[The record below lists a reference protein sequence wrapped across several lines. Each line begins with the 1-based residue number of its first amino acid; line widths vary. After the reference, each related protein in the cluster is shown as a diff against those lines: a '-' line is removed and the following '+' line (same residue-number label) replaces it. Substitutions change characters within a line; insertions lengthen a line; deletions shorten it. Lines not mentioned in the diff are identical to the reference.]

1 MTRPTT
7 RRAVLGALGA
17 TALATS
23 TTLTVAPASANAA
36 PPKDLRALDRFVAGR
51 AAQDAFSGTVLIAH
65 RGQPMLVRSHGM
77 ANKDQSIPNRPGT
90 VFWLASITKTF
101 TALAV
106 AQLAQQGRL
115 AFHDTL
121 GTHLDGFPTEIATTV
136 TIHQLLTHTSG
147 IGRPAVGGGT
157 PPGLDWNS
165 LDEVMDGTLTLIR
178 QTPPQFTPGTR
189 YAYSNDGF
197 FVLGAIVTRVT
208 GQSYFDY
215 IRRHVFAPA
224 GMTRTD
230 FYGRPQVLAD
240 NAIARPYWTQ
250 RDGTRADFATSPYA
264 PFSTGPAGGAYST
277 VTDLLAFARA
287 LTAGRLLSPAF
298 VELITSGKQALPPSQ
313 PPSQAEFYGYGY
325 LDAILNNRRI
335 LGHSGSGPG
344 AANRLDIYPE
354 LNWVSI
360 VLSNYDTT
368 IDPIVELERE
378 LIVECGRPAV

>member
-7 RRAVLGALGA
+7 RRTVLGALGA
-17 TALATS
+17 ASLAS
-23 TTLTVAPASANAA
+23 TTVMITPGAANAA
-36 PPKDLRALDRFVAGR
+36 PPKDLRRRGAYDRFVAQR

-65 RGQPMLVRSHGM
+65 HGQPVLARSHGM
-77 ANKDQSIPNRPGT
+77 ANKDQSNPNRSDT

-101 TALAV
+101 TALAI

-115 AFHDTL
+115 AFHDTV
-121 GTHLDGFPTEIATTV
+121 GAHIDGFPTEVASTV
-136 TIHQLLTHTSG
+136 TVHQLLTHTSG
-147 IGRPAVGGGT
+147 VGRPAVGGGT

-165 LDEVMDGTLTLIR
+165 FDEVMDGTLTLLR
-178 QTPPQFTPGTR
+178 QTPLQFAPGTR

-197 FVLGAIVTRVT
+197 FVLGAIVARAA

-215 IRRHVFAPA
+215 IRQHVFAPA

-230 FYGRPQVLAD
+230 FYSRPQVLAN

-277 VTDLLAFARA
+277 VTDLLAFVGA
-287 LTAGRLLSPAF
+287 LTTGKLLNPAF
-298 VELITSGKQALPPSQ
+298 VDLITSGKQALPPSQ
-313 PPSQAEFYGYGY
+313 LPSQAEFYGYGY
-325 LDAILNNRRI
+325 LNAILNNRRI

-344 AANRLDIYPE
+344 AANRLDIYPD

-378 LIVECGRPAV
+378 LITR